1 MATMANFYRDPRS
14 TITTHHD
21 TYPYISPSRFTGSLK
36 GKVILLTGAGR
47 GIGRAS
53 ALAFAAAGANVACI
67 SRTHSDTR
75 SLVQEISDKGYP
87 RAIAIAADVADADA
101 PGRVVG
107 EVQGELGPVDVLI
120 NNAGIS
126 RISDVE
132 HEHGMGAA
140 MEVVEVNVRGALN
153 FIHTVIPSMIERKS
167 GVIINVVSVLATI
180 SLPYFSAYSAAKAAL
195 IRSTHIMDLEFRP
208 HGIYSYAVHPCMS
221 KDTTL
226 GEGALNLEAHEK
238 AEGVK
243 RFMEDFVPTMTDTVQ
258 LAANTFLALAAD
270 PDAKYMSGKYIDST
284 QDLGMVLEEAR
295 KGSESRIEREGLYIL
310 KVDTL

>member
-1 MATMANFYRDPRS
+1 MANLYRDPRS

-21 TYPYISPSRFTGSLK
+21 TYPYISPSKFTGSLK

-47 GIGRAS
+47 GVGRAS

-67 SRTHSDTR
+67 SRTHSDTL
-75 SLVQEISDKGYP
+75 SLVQEISEKGYP

-140 MEVVEVNVRGALN
+140 MEVIEVNVRGALN
-153 FIHTVIPSMIERKS
+153 FIHAVVPSMIEQKS
-167 GVIINVVSVLATI
+167 GVIINVR
-180 SLPYFSAYSAAKAAL
+180 PFSAGSKQADWHTGRLCPCYYLPPLLLSL
-195 IRSTHIMDLEFRP
+195 QLCQSSPGSLDSY
-208 HGIYSYAVHPCMS
+208 HGP
-221 KDTTL
+221 
-226 GEGALNLEAHEK
+226 
-238 AEGVK
+238 
-243 RFMEDFVPTMTDTVQ
+243 
-258 LAANTFLALAAD
+258 
-270 PDAKYMSGKYIDST
+270 
-284 QDLGMVLEEAR
+284 
-295 KGSESRIEREGLYIL
+295 
-310 KVDTL
+310 